1 MLMLI
6 INNFTFQLLV
16 LRAKE
21 EVLRQYSR
29 VNEAN
34 RLKMEIDR
42 MNEDLSDEDDSV
54 TSSQNSD
61 VTMQLMDERSFNIE
75 LGKINTSL

>member
-1 MLMLI
+1 M
-6 INNFTFQLLV
+6 

-21 EVLRQYSR
+21 EVLRQYNR

-34 RLKMEIDR
+34 RLKMEIDQ
-42 MNEDLSDEDDSV
+42 MNELSDDDEDESV

-75 LGKINTSL
+75 LGKINTSLQD